1 MMFNV
6 SLYRG
11 GVSAGITLAEVGAF
25 ELSERIF
32 SATPFPDGSR
42 GSLSLTGTWD
52 IISTRAFNSIRE
64 ARVNTVIS
72 KVYGADSIELAR
84 RYQVLGEKYRAHA
97 TQLYFEGKK
106 EAMKEFYVASSKL
119 YGDSATLY
127 LRQMDLGSYSEALS
141 NVAYCEDKLGH
152 GVAALRA
159 YRESKKYV
167 FYCSPEERR
176 SIYKR
181 LFLVAEN
188 SRLAAEADECWANA
202 NSIFVPEKKS
212 GRYYIDYLLFFI
224 VISVGALRGLFRL
237 HLYIESAVAARTERR
252 IKDEL
257 NRLRFLDMMV
267 DLELARGDIEKADSY
282 SIRCLRMAEE
292 I

>member
-6 SLYRG
+6 SLYRV

-64 ARVNTVIS
+64 ARVNTVVS

-119 YGDSATLY
+119 YGDSATL
-127 LRQMDLGSYSEALS
+127 
-141 NVAYCEDKLGH
+141 
-152 GVAALRA
+152 
-159 YRESKKYV
+159 
-167 FYCSPEERR
+167 P
-176 SIYKR
+176 
-181 LFLVAEN
+181 
-188 SRLAAEADECWANA
+188 
-202 NSIFVPEKKS
+202 
-212 GRYYIDYLLFFI
+212 
-224 VISVGALRGLFRL
+224 
-237 HLYIESAVAARTERR
+237 
-252 IKDEL
+252 
-257 NRLRFLDMMV
+257 
-267 DLELARGDIEKADSY
+267 KADGPGL
-282 SIRCLRMAEE
+282 IL
-292 I
+292 